1 MGNNIPQLPPSAS
14 VYQRSKH
21 TQPKKVEQQLV
32 VRLEYLPAQPNLL
45 ISFAASQSPMEEDTS
60 VLIHRQ
66 KYFSLV
72 NVLHYYVSQLTVFA
86 EFRCTQAWLNSC
98 SMRPPGPF
106 VAIADFVVRGGKP
119 ADILLPVIG
128 VISIHV
134 VTLTSIPIR
143 LVSV

>member
-1 MGNNIPQLPPSAS
+1 MSSATSSQNGNMVAELQPKILLIQSAS
-14 VYQRSKH
+14 GQ
-21 TQPKKVEQQLV
+21 
-32 VRLEYLPAQPNLL
+32 
-45 ISFAASQSPMEEDTS
+45 
-60 VLIHRQ
+60 IHRQ

-119 ADILLPVIG
+119 ADILLAVVG